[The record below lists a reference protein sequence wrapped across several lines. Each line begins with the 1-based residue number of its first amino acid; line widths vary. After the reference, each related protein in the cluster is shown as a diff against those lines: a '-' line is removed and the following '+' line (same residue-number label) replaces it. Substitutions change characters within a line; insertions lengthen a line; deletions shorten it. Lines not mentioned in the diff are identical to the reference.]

1 MESVGTI
8 QNTQDVLLKI
18 LLDSMLKPQEL
29 AQKLVAVN
37 AQQTIDA
44 AKMES
49 LGDIVDLYA

>member
-1 MESVGTI
+1 MDSVGTI

-37 AQQTIDA
+37 AQQTVDA
-44 AKMES
+44 AKLES
-49 LGDIVDLYA
+49 VGDIVDLYA